1 LKEWRRISKYAA
13 PENFIF
19 AGRSGNFVDPGNY
32 RKRVLHKLAMQL
44 GLPKLTFQVIRRTIA
59 TLAKDKGH
67 VKDIQGM
74 LRHSRVATTTDVYMQ
89 TMEDGVRSTVTSI
102 HEELMGTGTTG
113 QHPTGIRVRQGD
125 ENFSAGEEK
134 SKGGVVPVDSSER
147 KEPAITQPVRGKVLQ
162 FATKMLPSQ

>member
-1 LKEWRRISKYAA
+1 MIHLPKPLADYRR
-13 PENFIF
+13 
-19 AGRSGNFVDPGNY
+19 
-32 RKRVLHKLAMQL
+32 RVLHKVARDLE
-44 GLPKLTFQVIRRTIA
+44 LPKLTFQVIRRTIA

-113 QHPTGIRVRQGD
+113 QHPAETRVRQGG
-125 ENFSAGEEK
+125 ESFSAGEGK
-134 SKGGVVPVDSSER
+134 LKRGVEPVASSGR
-147 KEPAITQPVRGKVLQ
+147 GEPAITHPVRGKVLQ
-162 FATKMLPSQ
+162 FATKMLPS